1 MAPTN
6 PLVLERMQTLV
17 QHWEAVLDQRA
28 IFLSCYLLMTRNMLA
43 ALEQHEFH
51 DVDWVNQL
59 LARFADHYFV
69 ALEAYDLDPAAAP
82 AVWQLA
88 HNASRAPHVLPL
100 QKLLVGVNAHINYD
114 LVLSLVEM
122 LEAEWDSLSADQRA
136 RRYAD
141 HCHVNTVI
149 GRTIDA
155 VQDQVLDPVMP
166 LMVIL
171 DKLMGRVDEALVSHL
186 ITHWRDAVWHNAT
199 RLLETKDPIER
210 EHLMSEI
217 ERSALRLGSVLV

>member
-1 MAPTN
+1 
-6 PLVLERMQTLV
+6 MQALV
-17 QHWEAVLDQRA
+17 QQWEEAADQRS
-28 IFLSCYLLMTRNMLA
+28 IFLNCYLLMTHNMRA

-51 DVDWVNQL
+51 DIDWVDQL

-69 ALEAYDLDPAAAP
+69 ALDAYEQDPTAAP

-88 HNASRAPHVLPL
+88 HNASRAHHVLPL
-100 QKLLVGVNAHINYD
+100 QKLLAGVNAHINYD

-122 LEAEWDSLSADQRA
+122 LDAEWDSLSTDQRA
-136 RRYAD
+136 HRYAD

-186 ITHWRDAVWHNAT
+186 ITHWRDSVWHNVT
-199 RLLETKDPIER
+199 RLLATKDPIER
-210 EHLMSEI
+210 EQLMDEI
-217 ERSALRLGSVLV
+217 ERAALRLGNALV